1 MRIGVDI
8 VDVERMEKVVN
19 RTPNFLRRVFSQQ
32 ELDYCMQKK
41 NPYPSLAARFAAKEA
56 FRKVDPIFSKGL
68 RFHDVEVVISGEGR
82 PELLL
87 HPDILKR
94 AAAIG
99 INQWDLSLSHSRS
112 QAIAAII
119 ADKG

>member
-8 VDVERMEKVVN
+8 IDIERMEKAIK
-19 RTPNFLRRVFSQQ
+19 RTPNFLLRVFSQQ
-32 ELDYCMQKK
+32 ELDYCMPKK

-56 FRKVDPIFSKGL
+56 FRKIDPIFTKGI
-68 RFHDVEVVISGEGR
+68 RFHDVEVMINREGR

-87 HPDILKR
+87 HPSILEK
-94 AAAIG
+94 AAGIG
-99 INQWDLSLSHSRS
+99 INQWDISLSHSHS